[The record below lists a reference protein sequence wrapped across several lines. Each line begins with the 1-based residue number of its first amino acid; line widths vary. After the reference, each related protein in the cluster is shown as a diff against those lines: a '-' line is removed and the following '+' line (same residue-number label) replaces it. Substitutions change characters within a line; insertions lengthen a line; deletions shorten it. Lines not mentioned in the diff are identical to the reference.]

1 MFLVC
6 PLCFI
11 NRNGQIHANFFR
23 VHFIERMSGSPKSYH
38 MTMKGVMKW
47 AAHEIKSVGWIVG
60 VKDPDIQYA
69 YAQSTVNGMLHLRD
83 ALFEMIND
91 PAYAQQ
97 KEELTRMHDKVV
109 RVVKHLIKDFNVNL
123 EDIKRFNTRQVLSDL
138 SYLKNNSATNNT
150 LKNRKSRKSRKN
162 TRNTRKN

>member
-1 MFLVC
+1 
-6 PLCFI
+6 
-11 NRNGQIHANFFR
+11 
-23 VHFIERMSGSPKSYH
+23 MSGSPKQYH

-47 AAHEIKSVGWIVG
+47 ASHEIKSVGWIVG

-109 RVVKHLIKDFNVNL
+109 RVIKHLIKDFNVNL
-123 EDIKRFNTRQVLSDL
+123 EDIKRFNTREVLSNL
-138 SYLKNNSATNNT
+138 SYLNEVSGGRRRKTRH
-150 LKNRKSRKSRKN
+150 NRGNRGNRG
-162 TRNTRKN
+162 NTRKNSKK

>member
-1 MFLVC
+1 
-6 PLCFI
+6 
-11 NRNGQIHANFFR
+11 
-23 VHFIERMSGSPKSYH
+23 MSGSPKSYH

-47 AAHEIKSVGWIVG
+47 AEHEIKSVGWIVG
-60 VKDPDIQYA
+60 VRDPDIQYA

-83 ALFEMIND
+83 ALFELVND
-91 PAYAQQ
+91 PAYAHH

-138 SYLKNNSATNNT
+138 SYLNEASGGRRVKTRR
-150 LKNRKSRKSRKN
+150 NRGNRRN
-162 TRNTRKN
+162 RRNTRKN

>member
-1 MFLVC
+1 M
-6 PLCFI
+6 I
-11 NRNGQIHANFFR
+11 NRKISG
-23 VHFIERMSGSPKSYH
+23 MSGSPKQYH

-47 AAHEIKSVGWIVG
+47 ASHEIKSVGWIVG

-109 RVVKHLIKDFNVNL
+109 RVIKHLIKDFNVNL
-123 EDIKRFNTRQVLSDL
+123 EDIKRFNTREVLSNL
-138 SYLKNNSATNNT
+138 SYLNEVSGGRRRKTRH
-150 LKNRKSRKSRKN
+150 NRGNRGNRG
-162 TRNTRKN
+162 NTRKNSKK